1 MLVMPQLITP
11 AEAAALLE
19 RPTRGRK
26 VHTSTILR
34 WGKQGRYHLF
44 WCNGWKVDR
53 ETFTAWARSAHRL
66 KGCPRYTGKSP
77 RKRPRDH
84 SSMILLK
91 QLLGV

>member
-1 MLVMPQLITP
+1 MLITP

-34 WGKQGRYHLF
+34 WGKQGKYQLA

-53 ETFTAWARSAHRL
+53 ASFVTWATATHRL
-66 KGCPRYTGKSP
+66 KSAPRYTGKAP
-77 RKRPRDH
+77 RKRACN
-84 SSMILLK
+84 SSSIIILK
-91 QLLGV
+91 NLLGV